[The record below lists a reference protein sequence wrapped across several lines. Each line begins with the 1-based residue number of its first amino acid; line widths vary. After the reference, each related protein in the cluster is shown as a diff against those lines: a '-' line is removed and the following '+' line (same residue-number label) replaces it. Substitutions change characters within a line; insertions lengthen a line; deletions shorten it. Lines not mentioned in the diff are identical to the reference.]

1 MLLLMLIC
9 VVLIALILLVNYFFS
24 LHMMISNHTFC
35 LPKIFND
42 TLILGVSH
50 FLCFEYHCSNL
61 DTMILMFH
69 LIRNTS
75 IATQIKLKLIRI
87 CVLFQFLNSF
97 IEFNIR
103 DKMENYY
110 LKWQCMQTFMHFGTI
125 VVPTSVLSD
134 KQWHVRLVVR
144 RHTLLIILKHL
155 SRIDW
160 WQIKYVHTMKV
171 TKWHKNICNIVNR
184 FW

>member
-69 LIRNTS
+69 LIRNT
-75 IATQIKLKLIRI
+75 QIKLKLIRI

-134 KQWHVRLVVR
+134 KQ
-144 RHTLLIILKHL
+144 
-155 SRIDW
+155 
-160 WQIKYVHTMKV
+160 
-171 TKWHKNICNIVNR
+171 
-184 FW
+184 

>member
-1 MLLLMLIC
+1 MLIC
-9 VVLIALILLVNYFFS
+9 VVLIALILLDNYFFS

-42 TLILGVSH
+42 ILILGVSH
-50 FLCFEYHCSNL
+50 FLCHEYHCSNL
-61 DTMILMFH
+61 ETMILLFH
-69 LIRNTS
+69 LI
-75 IATQIKLKLIRI
+75 IRI

-171 TKWHKNICNIVNR
+171 TKWHETFLSIVNR
-184 FW
+184 FYTDFIV